1 MELLPQFTQL
11 MESDPVQAFYIHK
24 SIDIPF
30 AQAFNIFGILHVKK
44 AFPLGSNANWEY
56 EAIELC
62 KVSNTSGSIE
72 IVFDS
77 MNDILMIQLNDVY
90 KIFELNLKEPWDYS
104 TINRILTMAIK
115 NKIMPFMARYFDS
128 YVCGG
133 KAKPQPQNQLSIF

>member
-1 MELLPQFTQL
+1 MELLPQFTLL

-24 SIDIPF
+24 SIDMPF
-30 AQAFNIFGILHVKK
+30 AQAFNIFRILHIKK
-44 AFPLGSNANWEY
+44 PTTDQWAECQG
-56 EAIELC
+56 IELC

-77 MNDILMIQLNDVY
+77 MNDVLMIQLNDAY
-90 KIFELNLKEPWDYS
+90 KSFELNCKEPWDYS

-115 NKIMPFMARYFDS
+115 NKIMPFMAQYFDS

-133 KAKPQPQNQLSIF
+133 KEKPQPENQLSLF